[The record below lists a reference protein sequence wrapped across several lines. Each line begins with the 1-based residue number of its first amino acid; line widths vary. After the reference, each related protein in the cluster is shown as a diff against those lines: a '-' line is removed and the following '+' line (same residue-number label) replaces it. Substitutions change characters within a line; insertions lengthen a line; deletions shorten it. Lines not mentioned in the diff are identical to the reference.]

1 MDTKKPLFLLM
12 AAVSAASIAGCSS
25 NVSPSGETIAATSAP
40 ISVASQ
46 EAGAPEQKALSSGAV
61 EKTGTKK
68 VAGKVAAS
76 KTARSIVWRQNFEAA
91 QAEAAKSHKPLMV
104 DFYTEWCGA
113 CKMMDAE
120 AYTNADVIR
129 ASQKFVMVKVDAE
142 KRADLAQKFKVDGY
156 PTLVWLDNSGNV
168 LNSSPGYG
176 GIEML
181 QNDMKKALSQFEPV
195 V

>member
-1 MDTKKPLFLLM
+1 MDTKKPLFLLL
-12 AAVSAASIAGCSS
+12 AALGAAAIAGCSS

-40 ISVASQ
+40 STA
-46 EAGAPEQKALSSGAV
+46 APQDAALSVRTV
-61 EKTGTKK
+61 EKAAPKK
-68 VAGKVAAS
+68 ISGKTAAPQKIVWS
-76 KTARSIVWRQNFEAA
+76 KTFEAA
-91 QAEAAKSHKPLMV
+91 QAEATKSHKPLMV

-156 PTLVWLDNSGNV
+156 PTLLWLDNSGNV

-181 QNDMKKALSQFEPV
+181 QNDMKNALSQFEPV